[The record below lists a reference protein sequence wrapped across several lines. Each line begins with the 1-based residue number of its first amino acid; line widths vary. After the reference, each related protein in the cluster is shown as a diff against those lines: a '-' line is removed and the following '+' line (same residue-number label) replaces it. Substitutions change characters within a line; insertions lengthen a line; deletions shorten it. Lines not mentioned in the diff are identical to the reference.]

1 MSVTEILSRSQ
12 HDPWG
17 QRQRKPKLKRAQHEC
32 IALSQ
37 RSHQVTWLQFPL
49 SQLGTVN
56 VGCGH
61 KSQKE
66 KKKKPKGTGMR
77 KGGQHCEVKERE
89 GVRRVSL
96 RELSEGRLGL
106 DHREGTRG

>member
-1 MSVTEILSRSQ
+1 MHSSFPEESPGNLAAVSSESAGDCECWMWAQ
-12 HDPWG
+12 
-17 QRQRKPKLKRAQHEC
+17 KPE
-32 IALSQ
+32 
-37 RSHQVTWLQFPL
+37 
-49 SQLGTVN
+49 G
-56 VGCGH
+56 
-61 KSQKE
+61 